1 MLHRILKPLGFWLS
15 KKIPKK
21 NILYSGNGTVYFGVG
36 EGRKGIDRM
45 ENDIL
50 KVLIS
55 EQDLHEKVKELGK
68 KISAD
73 YRGKNLMMGRVL
85 KGSVVF
91 MADLMRE
98 ITIPCEIDFMCVS
111 SYGSGTKTSGVVK
124 INKDLDIDLENRDL
138 MIVEDILDSG
148 MTLSY
153 IKQMLEQRG
162 TKSVRICTLLD
173 KPERRQAD
181 IAADY
186 SGFHV
191 PDQFVVGYGLDYDEK
206 YRNLP
211 YVGILKPEVY
221 TK

>member
-1 MLHRILKPLGFWLS
+1 MK
-15 KKIPKK
+15 
-21 NILYSGNGTVYFGVG
+21 
-36 EGRKGIDRM
+36 
-45 ENDIL
+45 NDIL
-50 KVLIS
+50 RTLIS
-55 EQDLHEKVKELGK
+55 EEELHEKVAALGRQ
-68 KISAD
+68 ISAD
-73 YRGKNLMMGRVL
+73 YRDKNLMMVSVL

-111 SYGSGTKTSGVVK
+111 SYGSGAKTSGVVK
-124 INKDLDIDLENRDL
+124 IIKDLDIDLKDRDL
-138 MIVEDILDSG
+138 LIVEDILDSG

-181 IAADY
+181 ICPDY
-186 SGFHV
+186 SCFVV
-191 PDQFVVGYGLDYDEK
+191 PDEFVVGYGLDYAER

-221 TK
+221 NK